1 MRRYCTVDGLMKNL
15 NADGLTMRHTAL
27 HLFAFTLLTLSLGCG
42 DSGTVSPLDE
52 QSAPNTD
59 TGLSAEPDA
68 MAEGDV
74 DRSMS
79 MDSGSTDE
87 GVGVDDAMAALDDTA
102 TPGAE
107 AGGQD
112 DAGPEGEDSA
122 GQGADPVE
130 EPGEP
135 TSPGEQRESEASGM
149 SELPMGPADPTAAV
163 ACSLVNSPSV
173 ALTSATGLNEA
184 GQILV
189 DPSASTGYSVTLPAS
204 GDGYI
209 TLQVPDWMATIA
221 AFVDHGTSLEILDPN
236 FDTQEVLPVSWN
248 GACSDVGM
256 TDQRLLYHAWGSFAV
271 RLIGEPNAAVHVS
284 FIKVQ

>member
-1 MRRYCTVDGLMKNL
+1 M
-15 NADGLTMRHTAL
+15 
-27 HLFAFTLLTLSLGCG
+27 F
-42 DSGTVSPLDE
+42 
-52 QSAPNTD
+52 
-59 TGLSAEPDA
+59 
-68 MAEGDV
+68 
-74 DRSMS
+74 
-79 MDSGSTDE
+79 
-87 GVGVDDAMAALDDTA
+87 
-102 TPGAE
+102 
-107 AGGQD
+107 
-112 DAGPEGEDSA
+112 
-122 GQGADPVE
+122 
-130 EPGEP
+130 
-135 TSPGEQRESEASGM
+135 
-149 SELPMGPADPTAAV
+149 ELPMGPADPTAAV

-173 ALTSATGLNEA
+173 ALTSAASLNEA

-204 GDGYI
+204 GDGYV
-209 TLQVPDWMATIA
+209 TLQVPDWMATVA

>member
-1 MRRYCTVDGLMKNL
+1 MYH
-15 NADGLTMRHTAL
+15 NALR
-27 HLFAFTLLTLSLGCG
+27 LFASALLILALGCD
-42 DSGTVSPLDE
+42 DSETTSSPDD
-52 QSAPNTD
+52 QTAVNTD
-59 TGLSAEPDA
+59 TSLSV
-68 MAEGDV
+68 EGDGV
-74 DRSMS
+74 AAGEADLSMPV
-79 MDSGSTDE
+79 DSGSVDDTT
-87 GVGVDDAMAALDDTA
+87 GVDDALAAPDDGA
-102 TPGAE
+102 TPRAE
-107 AGGQD
+107 PGGDD
-112 DAGPEGEDSA
+112 DAGPEPEAEGSA
-122 GQGADPVE
+122 GQGDRPGE

-135 TSPGEQRESEASGM
+135 TSPDAPRESEDPGM
-149 SELPMGPADPTAAV
+149 FELPMGPADPTAAV

-173 ALTSATGLNEA
+173 AVTSAAGLNEA

-209 TLQVPDWMATIA
+209 TLQVPDWMATVA
-221 AFVDHGTSLEILDPN
+221 AFLDQGTSLEILDPN

-271 RLIGEPNAAVHVS
+271 RITGEPNAVVHVS